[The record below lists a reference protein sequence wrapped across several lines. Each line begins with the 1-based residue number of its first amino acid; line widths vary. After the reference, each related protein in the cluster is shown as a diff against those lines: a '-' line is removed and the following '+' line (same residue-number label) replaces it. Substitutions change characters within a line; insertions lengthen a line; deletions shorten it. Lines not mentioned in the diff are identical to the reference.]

1 MNLDVPLWKIVSL
14 CNITVLQSMRHL
26 KLKTVLATKATL
38 NMQNLSCQGT
48 SSQKLPALV
57 SATSAKTSKIWVHTD
72 TRTEISSTNLAT
84 KLLQQSH
91 CPFSFRG
98 YERIKIWH
106 AKKTRSTQTNSWSC
120 SDQITRNASEIK
132 NHRCFDFNQ
141 IACPWMLKI
150 HVLQWTKDSDDVD
163 IATRKPWNNSWNLVK
178 IQIPSN
184 IFNKNNQIVNPQNPH
199 DSYDWKRCVI

>member
-1 MNLDVPLWKIVSL
+1 MSFGSPDGTFL
-14 CNITVLQSMRHL
+14 CNITVLQSMRRL
-26 KLKTVLATKATL
+26 KLKTVLAIKATR
-38 NMQNLSCQGT
+38 NMQNLSCQGHPHKSYQPSCLQHPPRRRRFEST
-48 SSQKLPALV
+48 PIPEQRFHQLIWQLNSCSNLTVL
-57 SATSAKTSKIWVHTD
+57 SLSEATSELKSD
-72 TRTEISSTNLAT
+72 M
-84 KLLQQSH
+84 Q
-91 CPFSFRG
+91 
-98 YERIKIWH
+98 
-106 AKKTRSTQTNSWSC
+106 KKTRSTQTNSWSC

-141 IACPWMLKI
+141 LACPWMLKI

-184 IFNKNNQIVNPQNPH
+184 IFNKNNQIVNPQNPR

>member
-98 YERIKIWH
+98 YKRIKIWH

-141 IACPWMLKI
+141 LACPWMLKI

>member
-1 MNLDVPLWKIVSL
+1 MSLGTPDGTFL
-14 CNITVLQSMRHL
+14 CNITVPQSLHHL

-141 IACPWMLKI
+141 LSCPWMLKI